1 MHGTSDLF
9 LLSGLELVGGVTIN
23 LPVVRRK
30 RVGNLDAGLVVG
42 ADSLN
47 REIVVLEVEGGL
59 GLGVSALLLH
69 PGVADRLQTK

>member
-9 LLSGLELVGGVTIN
+9 LLTSLELVRGITIN
-23 LPVVRRK
+23 LPVVGGK